1 MYPFLIFVLFCFHQP
16 VIDDIDSILGTTEE
30 NKQTLVTSPAKS
42 PQLHAPRPK
51 EMQRILREH
60 QQQMHAI
67 EKDKKEIEEE
77 KVKQRLVQEAQRS
90 NQLQDKQQTGVGS
103 VPPPT
108 PVALSPVASNGGRSI
123 EKDDLSSSY
132 PHMTENGGEYTTV
145 SVDRIRKA
153 TSDDETQMASPRED
167 LEKQILSPFGSSQ
180 ERSGHRKN

>member
-1 MYPFLIFVLFCFHQP
+1 M
-16 VIDDIDSILGTTEE
+16 IDDIDSILGTTEE

-77 KVKQRLVQEAQRS
+77 KVKQRLVQEVQRS

-132 PHMTENGGEYTTV
+132 PHMTENGG
-145 SVDRIRKA
+145 IRKA
-153 TSDDETQMASPRED
+153 TSEDETQMASPRED
-167 LEKQILSPFGSSQ
+167 LEKQILFPFGSSQ
-180 ERSGHRKN
+180 ERREHRKN